1 MFDSAPTGPDRG
13 RTLLTR
19 VGNIRRPC
27 ITTKENIINTSQK
40 LLTGLMAV
48 VPLFSVTL
56 ASAPAQAQ
64 TYATSTVV
72 TAPRIRGF
80 EVDEVRRLVPGAD
93 LDFKLY
99 GTPGGRASLSII
111 GARRNLAL
119 TETEPGQYEGTYTI
133 GSRDRIT
140 AASAV
145 TANLRVGNLVTSGV
159 LSESLLREPGSR
171 RRDRDYAMAGA
182 PRIERFDVRGDDA
195 LTAGNELNF
204 TLYGTPGAKVDMAI
218 EGTRGVFF
226 LPEVKP
232 GEYSGEYVIRRAD
245 RIMPNSVVTANMR
258 IGNQVATTK
267 LNKPLLIAGVPS
279 TPRVVRY
286 CTNCATVEAIN
297 VVQVDGDGNYLGTIG
312 GGVVGA
318 AIGSQVGKGS
328 GRTAAQIAGALG
340 GAYIGRNIERNA
352 KRTTHHEVVIRF
364 TNGGT
369 QTITYEND
377 PGLRVGEKVK
387 LSNGVLERDAS

>member
-1 MFDSAPTGPDRG
+1 
-13 RTLLTR
+13 
-19 VGNIRRPC
+19 
-27 ITTKENIINTSQK
+27 
-40 LLTGLMAV
+40 MAV
-48 VPLFSVTL
+48 VPFFSISL

-64 TYATSTVV
+64 QYATTTVV
-72 TAPRIRGF
+72 TQPRIRGF
-80 EVDEVRRLVPGAD
+80 EVDEVRRLVPGAE
-93 LDFKLY
+93 LEFKLY
-99 GTPGGRASLSII
+99 GTPGGRASLSIK
-111 GARRNLAL
+111 GAKRNLAL
-119 TETEPGQYEGTYTI
+119 TETEPGQYEGTYVI
-133 GSRDRIT
+133 GKRDRIT

-159 LSESLLREPGSR
+159 LSESVQRAPGSG
-171 RRDRDYAMAGA
+171 RRDRDYAAGADA
-182 PRIERFDVRGDDA
+182 PRIERFDVRADDA

-218 EGTRGVFF
+218 EGTKGVFF

-232 GEYSGEYVIRRAD
+232 GEYSGEYVIRRSD
-245 RIMPNSVVTANMR
+245 RIEPNSVVTANLR
-258 IGNQVATTK
+258 VGNRVATSK
-267 LNKPLLIAGVPS
+267 LNKPLLLAGAPPT

-297 VVQVDGDGNYLGTIG
+297 VVQVDGEGNYLGTIG

-318 AIGSQVGKGS
+318 ALGSQVGKGS
-328 GRTAAQIAGALG
+328 GKTAAQIAGALG

-352 KRTTHHEVVIRF
+352 KRTQHYEVVIRF

-387 LSNGVLERDAS
+387 VNNGVLERDVS

>member
-1 MFDSAPTGPDRG
+1 
-13 RTLLTR
+13 
-19 VGNIRRPC
+19 
-27 ITTKENIINTSQK
+27 
-40 LLTGLMAV
+40 MAV

-64 TYATSTVV
+64 TYTTTTAVS
-72 TAPRIRGF
+72 APRIRGF
-80 EVDEVRRLVPGAD
+80 EVDEVRRLIPGAE
-93 LDFKLY
+93 LEFKLY
-99 GTPGGRASLSII
+99 GTPGGRANLSIK
-111 GARRNLAL
+111 GATRNLAL

-140 AASAV
+140 GASAV

-159 LSESLLREPGSR
+159 LSESLLRTPGSR
-171 RRDRDYAMAGA
+171 RHDRDYAAGG

-218 EGTRGVFF
+218 EGARGVFF

-245 RIMPNSVVTANMR
+245 RIVPNSVVAANLR
-258 IGNQVATTK
+258 IGNQVATTR
-267 LNKPLLIAGVPS
+267 LNKPLLVAGVPS

-387 LSNGVLERDAS
+387 LNNGVLERDAS

>member
-1 MFDSAPTGPDRG
+1 
-13 RTLLTR
+13 
-19 VGNIRRPC
+19 
-27 ITTKENIINTSQK
+27 
-40 LLTGLMAV
+40 MAV
-48 VPLFSVTL
+48 VPAFSITL

-64 TYATSTVV
+64 QYSTATTV

-80 EVDEVRRLVPGAD
+80 EVDEVRRLIPGNELA
-93 LDFKLY
+93 FKLY
-99 GTPGGRASLSII
+99 GTPGGRATLSIG
-111 GARRNLAL
+111 GATRNLAL

-140 AASAV
+140 ATSRV

-159 LSESLLREPGSR
+159 LAESVQRAPGVR
-171 RRDRDYAMAGA
+171 RADRDYAMASDA

-195 LTAGNELNF
+195 LTPGNELNF
-204 TLYGTPGAKVDMAI
+204 MVYGTPGAKVDMAI
-218 EGTRGVFF
+218 EGARGVFF
-226 LPEVKP
+226 LPETKP

-258 IGNQVATTK
+258 IGNKVATTR
-267 LNKPLLIAGVPS
+267 LNKPLLIAGAPVAPQ
-279 TPRVVRY
+279 RAARY

-297 VVQVDGDGNYLGTIG
+297 VVQVDGEGNYLGTIG

-318 AIGSQVGKGS
+318 AIGSQIGS
-328 GRTAAQIAGALG
+328 GSGKTAAQIAGALG

-352 KRTTHHEVVIRF
+352 KRTQHYEVVIRF

-369 QTITYEND
+369 QTVTYEND
-377 PGLRVGEKVK
+377 PGLKVGEKVRAT
-387 LSNGVLERDAS
+387 NGVLERDNS